1 MQIVSFEQFGQG
13 RKVAVKVNRQL
24 KRGPELLQVNA
35 TQHKRLSLN
44 VLSWWLS
51 IPVSIG
57 GVVMSRPFNIRRW
70 LSCGF
75 NVSVWLPLNGNDRA
89 LQVDFWVFLSVKRS
103 LVLPAEFG
111 VAGEF
116 AWLPCEETLAA
127 FTAVLAAYMLASS
140 WNFPM
145 FFLYRILLFP
155 NQLDT

>member
-35 TQHKRLSLN
+35 AQHKRLSLN

-57 GVVMSRPFNIRRW
+57 GVVMSRPW
-70 LSCGF
+70 LQHKGVAVLWFQC
-75 NVSVWLPLNGNDRA
+75 VWLPFNGNDRA
-89 LQVDFWVFLSVKRS
+89 LQVDFRVFLSVNRS
-103 LVLPAEFG
+103 SVLPAEFG